1 MIITIPTQVNLLFCG
16 RIFSP
21 LPSAAHELPVR
32 EDSRE
37 NQKVSGEKKTTSG
50 LRKAIYV
57 TTRF

>member
-37 NQKVSGEKKTTSG
+37 NQKVSGEKK
-50 LRKAIYV
+50 RQAA
-57 TTRF
+57 